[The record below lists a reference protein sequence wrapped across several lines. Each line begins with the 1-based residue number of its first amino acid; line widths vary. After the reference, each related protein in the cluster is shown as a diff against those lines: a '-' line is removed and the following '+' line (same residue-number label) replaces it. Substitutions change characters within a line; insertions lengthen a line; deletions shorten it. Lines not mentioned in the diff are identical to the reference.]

1 MEPRAPAA
9 SRIALGVLSFGF
21 CALPPVLPAAP
32 DTPPRGLLLVAN
44 KQPATLSLVD
54 PDSGRELAAVPEDGV
69 TGHEVAAT
77 PDGRRAF
84 VPIYG
89 NSGVGRPGT
98 DGSLIRVVDL
108 GTRRVCGTIDLGRPT
123 RPHRPVFGPRNGLLY
138 VTTELSD
145 SVTIIDPGT
154 LRVVGSVPTG
164 QAQSHMLAIS
174 GDGRLGYTA
183 NVSSGTVSVLDLDA
197 RTLAA
202 TIKVSPFIQRISLS
216 VDDRYAFTA
225 DQTAARLAVI
235 DTAARSVV
243 RSVALPGL
251 AYGTAPTP
259 DGRFLLVAVPAL
271 SLVAEVDL
279 GSMRVVRTLP
289 VPKSPQEVLVR
300 PDGAVAYV
308 SCDASGQVAAIDLAG
323 WRVDKLIAVGRMDD
337 GLAWSPAP

>member
-1 MEPRAPAA
+1 MEPHAPA
-9 SRIALGVLSFGF
+9 RIALVVLVSGF
-21 CALPPVLPAAP
+21 FALPHLVRAAP
-32 DTPPRGLLLVAN
+32 DAPSRGLLLVAN

-54 PDSGRELAAVPEDGV
+54 PESGREVAAFPEAAV

-89 NSGVGRPGT
+89 DSGVGRPGT

-108 GTRRVCGTIDLGRPT
+108 RTRTVCGTLDLGRPT

-138 VTTELSD
+138 VTTELLD

-154 LRVVGSVPTG
+154 LRVLGSVPTG

-174 GDGRLGYTA
+174 SDGRFGYTA

-197 RTLAA
+197 RALVA
-202 TIKVSPFIQRISLS
+202 TIKVSPFIQRIALS

-235 DTAARSVV
+235 DTAARTVA

-259 DGRFLLVAVPAL
+259 DGKSLLVAIPAL

-279 GSMRVVRTLP
+279 GSMRVVRTLS

-308 SCDASGQVAAIDLAG
+308 SCDASGKVAAIDLAG
-323 WRVDKLIAVGRMDD
+323 WRIDKLIAVGSMDD
-337 GLAWSPAP
+337 GLAWSPVP

>member
-1 MEPRAPAA
+1 MIPLPRALTTLALAGLSVLA
-9 SRIALGVLSFGF
+9 SPGRAD
-21 CALPPVLPAAP
+21 P
-32 DTPPRGLLLVAN
+32 DSHSGGLLLVAN
-44 KQPATLSLVD
+44 KQSRTLSLVD
-54 PDSGRELAAVPEDGV
+54 PLSESEVASVAEGGI

-77 PDGRRAF
+77 ADGLRAF

-89 NSGVGRPGT
+89 DSGVGKPGT
-98 DGSLIRVVDL
+98 DGSLIRVIDL
-108 GTRRVCGTIDLGRPT
+108 KTREISGTIDLGRPT
-123 RPHRPVFGPRNGLLY
+123 RPHRPVFGPRDGLLY

-145 SVTIIDPGT
+145 SVTIIDPAT

-174 GDGRLGYTA
+174 SDGRFGYTA
-183 NVSSGTVSVLDLDA
+183 NVNTGTVSVLDLGA

-202 TIKVSPFIQRISLS
+202 TIKVSPFVQRIALS

-235 DTAARSVV
+235 DTASRSVV
-243 RSVALPGL
+243 RSIPLPGL

-259 DGRFLLVAVPAL
+259 DGRSLVVAIPGL

-279 GSMRVVRTLP
+279 GTMRVARTLG
-289 VPKSPQEVLVR
+289 VPQAPQEVLVR

-308 SCDASGQVAAIDLAG
+308 SCDSSGKVAAIDLAN
-323 WRVDKLIAVGRMDD
+323 WRVEKLITVGPMDD
-337 GLAWSPAP
+337 GLAWAPAR

>member
-1 MEPRAPAA
+1 M
-9 SRIALGVLSFGF
+9 
-21 CALPPVLPAAP
+21 
-32 DTPPRGLLLVAN
+32 AN
-44 KQPATLSLVD
+44 KQSRTLSLVD
-54 PDSGRELAAVPEDGV
+54 PLSESEVASVAEGGI

-77 PDGRRAF
+77 ADGLRAF

-89 NSGVGRPGT
+89 DSGVGKPGT
-98 DGSLIRVVDL
+98 DGSLIRVIDL
-108 GTRRVCGTIDLGRPT
+108 KTREISGTIDLGRPT
-123 RPHRPVFGPRNGLLY
+123 RPHRPVFGPRDGLLY

-145 SVTIIDPGT
+145 SVTIIDPAT

-174 GDGRLGYTA
+174 SDGRFGYTA
-183 NVSSGTVSVLDLDA
+183 NVNTGTVSVLDLGA

-202 TIKVSPFIQRISLS
+202 TIKVSPFVQRIALS

-235 DTAARSVV
+235 DTASRSVV
-243 RSVALPGL
+243 RSIPLPGL

-259 DGRFLLVAVPAL
+259 DGRSLVVAIPGL

-279 GSMRVVRTLP
+279 GTMRVARTLG
-289 VPKSPQEVLVR
+289 VPQAPQEVLVR

-308 SCDASGQVAAIDLAG
+308 SCDSSGKVAAIDLAN
-323 WRVDKLIAVGRMDD
+323 WRVEKLITVGPMDD
-337 GLAWSPAP
+337 GLAWAPAR